1 MVFVSLVASHS
12 DVDLETV
19 ARLSA
24 GASEVASGVLDSAGP
39 MTGAVVLATCNRYE
53 IYAEARSE
61 DDVEA
66 ARSAVISEIAELSGL
81 DEHTVSSAL
90 TTLTGDD
97 AVNHLFSVGAG
108 LDSAVIGEREIAGQV
123 RRALIEAQEAGT
135 TTGPLVRLFQTASRT
150 AKDVGSQTALGGRG
164 LSIVS
169 VALDLAEDLRDT
181 DWTTK
186 NVVVFGTG
194 AYAGATMSLLQQRH
208 AGNVSVYSNSG
219 RAPAFVATR
228 GGTALTDET
237 LHAALA
243 KADVVIGCSGGD
255 HKLTA
260 EDLSEAGRGDKP
272 LVAID
277 LALTRDFDASLEE
290 LEHVDVITLE
300 SVRMAAPS
308 EQAAALEQAREIVQ
322 NAAQGFASGQRERS
336 ADAAIVALRKHT
348 QKVLETEVER
358 VRKQHGCTAAA
369 EEVEFAM
376 RRMVKQLLHEPTVR
390 ARELAAAGRADE
402 VEAALASLFGITG
415 EDIAAQAARKTT
427 PQAAP
432 ALKAAPAAESN
443 QRTA

>member
-1 MVFVSLVASHS
+1 MASHS

-66 ARSAVISEIAELSGL
+66 ARAAIITEIAELSGL
-81 DEHTVSSAL
+81 DEHTVSMAL
-90 TTLTGDD
+90 TTLTGDE
-97 AVNHLFSVGAG
+97 AVNHLFNVGAG

-169 VALDLAEDLRDT
+169 VALDLAEDLRDA
-181 DWTTK
+181 DWRTK

-208 AGNVSVYSNSG
+208 AENVAVYSNSG

-228 GGTALTDET
+228 GGTALTEET
-237 LHAALA
+237 LREALA
-243 KADVVIGCSGGD
+243 DADVVIGCSGGD

-260 EDLSEAGRGDKP
+260 ADLAEAGRGNRE

-277 LALTRDFDASLEE
+277 LALTRDFDSSLED

-300 SVRMAAPS
+300 SVRMAAPA

-322 NAAQGFASGQRERS
+322 TAAQDFASGQRERS

-369 EEVEFAM
+369 KEVEFAM
-376 RRMVKQLLHEPTVR
+376 RRMMKQLLHEPTVR

-402 VEAALASLFGITG
+402 VESALASLFGITG
-415 EDIAAQAARKTT
+415 EDIAAQVAGQGGPRPATT
-427 PQAAP
+427 AAAP
-432 ALKAAPAAESN
+432 LVPGLTTGSH